1 MQNTLSELSDK
12 KTRYH
17 LIDAL
22 RGFALLNMLAFHLL
36 YDIYMIY
43 GLDSGWFF
51 QPLAVVWERFI
62 CVSFILISG
71 ISFNFSRRAY
81 RRGIILN
88 LFGFAITAVTVL
100 AIPGQAIWFGI
111 LNLLGCAML
120 ILQPLREYLEKIKPI
135 IGFLTSLLIFALCC
149 GVPQR
154 YIGFFGFKIFDL
166 PDALYSF
173 KWLSFLGFKSADFAS
188 ADFFPII
195 PWLFLFAAGFFLWRV
210 IENAGAQ
217 QIFTLKIPV
226 LGTIGRYSL
235 YIYLA
240 HQPLI
245 MGVLMLVFGLP

>member
-1 MQNTLSELSDK
+1 MQNTPSDI

-22 RGFALLNMLAFHLL
+22 RGFALINMLAFHLL
-36 YDIYMIY
+36 YDIYVIY
-43 GLDSGWFF
+43 RLDSGWFF

-71 ISFNFSRRAY
+71 VSFNLSHRAY

-88 LFGFAITAVTVL
+88 LFGFAITAVTAL

-111 LNLLGCAML
+111 LNFLGCAML
-120 ILQPLREYLEKIKPI
+120 ILQPLRQSLEKIKPI
-135 IGFLTSLLIFALCC
+135 TGFLISLLIFAFCC
-149 GVPQR
+149 GVPQG
-154 YIGFFGFKIFDL
+154 YIGFFDFKIFDL

-173 KWLSFLGFKSADFAS
+173 KWLSFIGFRSADFIS
-188 ADFFPII
+188 TDFFPII

-210 IENAGAQ
+210 IEKTGAQ
-217 QIFTLKIPV
+217 RIFTLKIPV
-226 LGTIGRYSL
+226 LGTIGRHSL

-245 MGVLMLVFGLP
+245 MGALFLILGLP